1 MAAICGYQEK
11 SGFVFYCGLIRK
23 TVNRT
28 VPSSEF
34 DSTAVSR
41 ARFLLGVGES
51 ESAERRVGRL
61 SGRAR
66 EILGKVITASG
77 LTPIYLWSAC
87 ESPRVAAL
95 CMDSTGRFFAVESN
109 RPELVSVAQG
119 WAFSLAC
126 RGWADRR
133 DVEDREAA
141 CQWEEAVLRKL
152 QIAELD
158 CPAAG

>member
-1 MAAICGYQEK
+1 M
-11 SGFVFYCGLIRK
+11 
-23 TVNRT
+23 
-28 VPSSEF
+28 
-34 DSTAVSR
+34 SR
-41 ARFLLGVGES
+41 ARFLLAIGQS
-51 ESAERRVGRL
+51 ESAERRAGQL

-66 EILGKVITASG
+66 EMLGKVIASSA

-109 RPELVSVAQG
+109 KPELVSVAQG

-133 DVEDREAA
+133 DVEDRDAA

-158 CPAAG
+158 GPAPG